1 MKKSGLTHRLNVLTT
16 IGKKFFS
23 LPGKHVPKA
32 HKLHKLFN
40 SNNVEVSFSSLPNSK
55 KFFSLLGKHIPKA
68 HKRFRVNPHSKK
80 FRVNPHSKKFFSLL
94 GKHIPKAH
102 KRFRVNPHSKKFRVN
117 PHSKKFFSLMGKHI
131 PKAHKLHKSFNS
143 NNVKVSFSFL
153 PNIESL
159 INGHSENILYE

>member
-80 FRVNPHSKKFFSLL
+80 FRVNPHSKKFFSL
-94 GKHIPKAH
+94 
-102 KRFRVNPHSKKFRVN
+102 
-117 PHSKKFFSLMGKHI
+117 MGKHT

>member
-32 HKLHKLFN
+32 HKLHKLFD
-40 SNNVEVSFSSLPNSK
+40 SNNVEVSFSSLPN
-55 KFFSLLGKHIPKA
+55 
-68 HKRFRVNPHSKK
+68 
-80 FRVNPHSKKFFSLL
+80 SKKFFSLL

-159 INGHSENILYE
+159 INGHNENILYE

>member
-80 FRVNPHSKKFFSLL
+80 F
-94 GKHIPKAH
+94 
-102 KRFRVNPHSKKFRVN
+102 
-117 PHSKKFFSLMGKHI
+117 FSLMGKHI

>member
-80 FRVNPHSKKFFSLL
+80 FRVNPHSKKFFSL
-94 GKHIPKAH
+94 
-102 KRFRVNPHSKKFRVN
+102 
-117 PHSKKFFSLMGKHI
+117 MGKHI

>member
-40 SNNVEVSFSSLPNSK
+40 SNNVEISFSSLPNSK

-68 HKRFRVNPHSKK
+68 HKRFT
-80 FRVNPHSKKFFSLL
+80 
-94 GKHIPKAH
+94 
-102 KRFRVNPHSKKFRVN
+102 VNPHSKKFRVN

-159 INGHSENILYE
+159 INGHSENILHE